1 MEEFDKLQE
10 GLDSGGGKRT
20 STRHL
25 GGQDSSPDLVGQRAQ
40 HLVSPQ
46 AKAWDC

>member
-46 AKAWDC
+46 AKARDC